1 VIYFDTSY
9 LVRLFLEDP
18 GWQKVRA
25 LAATDRLACCLH
37 GRAEII
43 AAFHRRFRD
52 GAITQPDLHQLI
64 GQFEQDC
71 EAGAFHWLPLSS
83 AVIARLTK
91 VYSGLPKN
99 PPLRAADAIHL
110 ASAAEN
116 SFKEIYSNDIH
127 QLAAATHFHLRGTNV
142 I

>member
-1 VIYFDTSY
+1 MIYFDTSY
-9 LVRLFLEDP
+9 VVRLFLEDS
-18 GWQKVRA
+18 GWQKVRQ
-25 LAATDRLACCLH
+25 LAATDRLACGLH
-37 GRAEII
+37 GRAEVI
-43 AAFHRRFRD
+43 AAFHRRFRG

-91 VYSGLPKN
+91 VYSGLPKTT
-99 PPLRAADAIHL
+99 PLRAADALHL

-127 QLAAATHFHLRGTNV
+127 QLAAAIHFHLRGTNV